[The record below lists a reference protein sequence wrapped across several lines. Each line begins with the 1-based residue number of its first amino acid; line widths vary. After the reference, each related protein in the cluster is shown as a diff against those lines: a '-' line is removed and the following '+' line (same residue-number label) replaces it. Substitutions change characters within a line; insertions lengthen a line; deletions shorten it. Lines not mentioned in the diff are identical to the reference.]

1 MESKQTALSFAS
13 VSGKKLVADFDGGMT
28 TSDGGVLLLRELEPK
43 VGIID
48 RIVESLWDRRHQSYV
63 DHSYSDLIKQR
74 VFQIACGYEDANDSN
89 DLRLDPGMKA
99 ACDRLPATGDDLASQ
114 PTMCRLENDVSRT
127 DLYRIG
133 LAFVDAFI
141 GSYKKP
147 PKKIILDIDD
157 TDDAIH
163 GSQQLS
169 LFNAHYNEYCFMPLH
184 LYEGHTGKLI
194 TTILRPGR
202 RIRGKV
208 TAAILRRVFDRIRQA
223 WPKVQILLRGDSH
236 FSAPAVHDLCD
247 EYEVDFILGQAV
259 NKKLKTLGE
268 PLMEEAIALS
278 EKSEGPARLF
288 SCFEYQAGTWACPRT
303 SHGGGDCSF
312 RKIRGTG
319 SSVLLFRVSS
329 RYVGLSTPGDL
340 QSRNHQRKAQST
352 FCSHQHQEPNA
363 QVSLRESLLCPWP
376 DGRIYQE
383 PQNVSSLGPD
393 ILQSLRGKPV
403 PPLFAQCRLPAIARA
418 QRHRS
423 QRITMGE
430 IQLRYNPTPHPKNRS
445 RDSRTSDQDPI
456 SFPNIVSA

>member
-1 MESKQTALSFAS
+1 
-13 VSGKKLVADFDGGMT
+13 
-28 TSDGGVLLLRELEPK
+28 
-43 VGIID
+43 
-48 RIVESLWDRRHQSYV
+48 
-63 DHSYSDLIKQR
+63 
-74 VFQIACGYEDANDSN
+74 
-89 DLRLDPGMKA
+89 MKA

-288 SCFEYQAGTWACPRT
+288 SCFEYQAGTWACPRQVIYKAEIT
-303 SHGGGDCSF
+303 KG
-312 RKIRGTG
+312 
-319 SSVLLFRVSS
+319 
-329 RYVGLSTPGDL
+329 
-340 QSRNHQRKAQST
+340 KAQST

-423 QRITMGE
+423 YPLKDLMRSIV
-430 IQLRYNPTPHPKNRS
+430 YNLDT
-445 RDSRTSDQDPI
+445 
-456 SFPNIVSA
+456 A